1 MKKKTMASL
10 MVVVAIVASMI
21 VAGLTA
27 EAKPQLVPVH
37 EFSGVGFKI
46 IYHIPLEE
54 GAAVFRIHHDDYYF
68 RVWLLNRVGISIEE
82 LGNPNVRLTRFE
94 HDEVQ
99 TVRIEEKGDY
109 GLRIDTGGK
118 WTITVEQPI

>member
-1 MKKKTMASL
+1 MEKKTMASL

-27 EAKPQLVPVH
+27 EANPQLVPVH
-37 EFSGVGFKI
+37 EFSGEGSKI
-46 IYHIPLEE
+46 IYNIPLEK

-68 RVWLLNRVGISIEE
+68 RVWLLGWVGNTIEE

-94 HDEVQ
+94 HDEVKS
-99 TVRIEEKGDY
+99 VRIEEKGNY

-118 WTITVEQPI
+118 WTITIEQPI